1 MRNETISYTSL
12 AFALLILLSSISI
25 SSFNTC
31 CCSNNFLA
39 TIITSSNAICCGKAD
54 TDEESCCETTNE
66 SSCCSIDF
74 DSDCCPVE
82 IPDDNEQDTKIIN
95 YHFNSFSSLKFKL
108 FFVEKTDILIS
119 NHIIENRKI
128 SNHWDYQY
136 KTLSISKLQTFIL

>member
-12 AFALLILLSSISI
+12 AFALLIFLSSISI

-39 TIITSSNAICCGKAD
+39 TIITSSSAVCCGKAD

-82 IPDDNEQDTKIIN
+82 IPVDNEHDTKIIN

-136 KTLSISKLQTFIL
+136 KTPSVSKLQTFIL

>member
-12 AFALLILLSSISI
+12 AFALLIFLSSISI
-25 SSFNTC
+25 SSFKTC

-82 IPDDNEQDTKIIN
+82 IPDDNEHDTKIIN

>member
-1 MRNETISYTSL
+1 MRNETISYTNL
-12 AFALLILLSSISI
+12 AFALLIFLSSISI

-39 TIITSSNAICCGKAD
+39 TIMVSSNASCFGKV
-54 TDEESCCETTNE
+54 EINESSCCETTNE

-74 DSDCCPVE
+74 DSNCCPVE
-82 IPDDNEQDTKIIN
+82 IPDDNEQDTKIVN
-95 YHFNSFSSLKFKL
+95 YHFYTFSSLKFKL
-108 FFVEKTDILIS
+108 YFVETTNTVIS

-136 KTLSISKLQTFIL
+136 KTPSISKLQTFIL

>member
-1 MRNETISYTSL
+1 MRNETISYTNL
-12 AFALLILLSSISI
+12 AFALLIFLSSISI

-39 TIITSSNAICCGKAD
+39 TIMVSSNPICCAKAD
-54 TDEESCCETTNE
+54 IDESSCCETTNE

-74 DSDCCPVE
+74 DSNCCPVE
-82 IPDDNEQDTKIIN
+82 IPDDNEQDTKIVN

-108 FFVEKTDILIS
+108 FFVEKTNTVIS

-136 KTLSISKLQTFIL
+136 KTPSISKLQTFIL

>member
-12 AFALLILLSSISI
+12 AFALLIFLSSISI

-39 TIITSSNAICCGKAD
+39 AIITSSNAICCGKAD

-82 IPDDNEQDTKIIN
+82 IPDDNEHDTKIIN

-136 KTLSISKLQTFIL
+136 KTPSVSKLQTFIL

>member
-12 AFALLILLSSISI
+12 AFALLIFLSSISI

-39 TIITSSNAICCGKAD
+39 AIITSSNAICCGKAD

-82 IPDDNEQDTKIIN
+82 IPDDNEHDTKIVN

-136 KTLSISKLQTFIL
+136 KTPSVSKLQTFIL

>member
-12 AFALLILLSSISI
+12 AFALLILISSISI

-39 TIITSSNAICCGKAD
+39 TIMVSSNASCCCKVD
-54 TDEESCCETTNE
+54 INESSCCETTNE

-74 DSDCCPVE
+74 DSNCCPVE
-82 IPDDNEQDTKIIN
+82 IPDDNEQDTKIVN

-108 FFVEKTDILIS
+108 FFVEKTNIIIS
-119 NHIIENRKI
+119 NKMIENRKI
-128 SNHWDYQY
+128 SNHWDYQH
-136 KTLSISKLQTFIL
+136 KTPSISKLQTFIL

>member
-12 AFALLILLSSISI
+12 AFALLIFLSSISI

-39 TIITSSNAICCGKAD
+39 TIMVSSNASCCGKVD
-54 TDEESCCETTNE
+54 INESSCCETTNE

-74 DSDCCPVE
+74 DSNCCPVE
-82 IPDDNEQDTKIIN
+82 IPDDNEQDTKIVN
-95 YHFNSFSSLKFKL
+95 YHFNSFSSLKFK
-108 FFVEKTDILIS
+108 FYFVETTNILIS
-119 NHIIENRKI
+119 NHMIENRKI

-136 KTLSISKLQTFIL
+136 KTPSISKLQTFIL

>member
-12 AFALLILLSSISI
+12 AFALLIFLSSISI

-39 TIITSSNAICCGKAD
+39 TIITSSSAVCCGKAD

-82 IPDDNEQDTKIIN
+82 IPDDNEHDTKIIN

-136 KTLSISKLQTFIL
+136 KTPSVSKLQTFIL

>member
-12 AFALLILLSSISI
+12 AFALLIFLSSISI

-39 TIITSSNAICCGKAD
+39 TIITSSSAVCCGKAD
-54 TDEESCCETTNE
+54 TNEESCCETTNE

-82 IPDDNEQDTKIIN
+82 IPDDNEHDTKIIN

-119 NHIIENRKI
+119 NHMIENRKI

>member
-1 MRNETISYTSL
+1 MRNETISYTNL
-12 AFALLILLSSISI
+12 AFALLIFLSSISI

-39 TIITSSNAICCGKAD
+39 TIITSSNPICCVKAD
-54 TDEESCCETTNE
+54 TNEESCCETTNE

-74 DSDCCPVE
+74 DSNCCPVE
-82 IPDDNEQDTKIIN
+82 IPDDNEQDTKIVN

-108 FFVEKTDILIS
+108 FFVETTNILIS
-119 NHIIENRKI
+119 NNVIENRKN

-136 KTLSISKLQTFIL
+136 KTPSISKLQTFIL

>member
-1 MRNETISYTSL
+1 MRNKTISYTSL
-12 AFALLILLSSISI
+12 AFALLILISSISI

-39 TIITSSNAICCGKAD
+39 TIMVSSNASCCGKAD
-54 TDEESCCETTNE
+54 IDE

-74 DSDCCPVE
+74 DSNCCPAE
-82 IPDDNEQDTKIIN
+82 IPDDNEQDTKIVN

-108 FFVEKTDILIS
+108 FFVETTNILIS

-128 SNHWDYQY
+128 SNHWDYHY
-136 KTLSISKLQTFIL
+136 KTPSISKLQTFIL

>member
-1 MRNETISYTSL
+1 MRNETISYTNL
-12 AFALLILLSSISI
+12 AFALLIFLSSISI

-39 TIITSSNAICCGKAD
+39 TIMVSSNAFCCGKVD
-54 TDEESCCETTNE
+54 INESSCCETTSE

-74 DSDCCPVE
+74 DSNCCPVE
-82 IPDDNEQDTKIIN
+82 IPDDNEQDTKIVN

-108 FFVEKTDILIS
+108 YFVETTNILIS
-119 NHIIENRKI
+119 NHMIENRKI

-136 KTLSISKLQTFIL
+136 KTPSISKLQTFIL

>member
-1 MRNETISYTSL
+1 MRNETISYTNL
-12 AFALLILLSSISI
+12 AFALLIFLSSISI

-39 TIITSSNAICCGKAD
+39 TIMVSSNPICCGKAD
-54 TDEESCCETTNE
+54 IDESSCCETTNE

-82 IPDDNEQDTKIIN
+82 IPDDNEQDTKIVN

-108 FFVEKTDILIS
+108 FFVEKTNIIIS
-119 NHIIENRKI
+119 NKMIENRKI
-128 SNHWDYQY
+128 SNLSDYQY
-136 KTLSISKLQTFIL
+136 KTPQISKLQTFIL